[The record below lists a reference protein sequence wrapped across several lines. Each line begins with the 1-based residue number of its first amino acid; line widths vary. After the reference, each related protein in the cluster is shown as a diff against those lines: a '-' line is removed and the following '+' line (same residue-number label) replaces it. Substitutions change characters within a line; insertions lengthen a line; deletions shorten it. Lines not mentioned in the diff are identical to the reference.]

1 MVMDSDDRED
11 FAFQK
16 FPDEALVTL
25 ALKYLRGTW
34 TQVAQGPPGPLLFKI
49 NSGQELQDECDLI
62 LPAECVTAVAL
73 FAVSA
78 KHSLVGSTWV
88 PRLHR
93 WHSLFDTRLELFV
106 LLPTRLGPAD
116 LSP

>member
-34 TQVAQGPPGPLLFKI
+34 TQVAQ
-49 NSGQELQDECDLI
+49 
-62 LPAECVTAVAL
+62 
-73 FAVSA
+73 
-78 KHSLVGSTWV
+78 V
-88 PRLHR
+88 PRVPFSSRSILVKSCR
-93 WHSLFDTRLELFV
+93 TNV
-106 LLPTRLGPAD
+106 I
-116 LSP
+116 